1 MGTNLTPLILGHS
14 TGGLPVKSRLT
25 LIQHTL
31 QQILHTG
38 KTSVASYSEK
48 LTQNSAYSET
58 REEFCMLAITTS
70 HHINENA
77 GGT

>member
-1 MGTNLTPLILGHS
+1 MGTNLTPLILCHS
-14 TGGLPVKSRLT
+14 TGGLHVKSRLT
-25 LIQHTL
+25 LMQHTL